1 MNKDET
7 FGGNKTFGSS
17 SMLTKRTENV
27 RRFFRDETGVT
38 AIEYGMIA
46 AGIAVAIIVTVF
58 AIGPELNDA
67 FNTVLQQLQSSGG
80 TATGD

>member
-1 MNKDET
+1 
-7 FGGNKTFGSS
+7 
-17 SMLTKRTENV
+17 MLTALQKWIEKG
-27 RRFFRDETGVT
+27 RRLFDDESGAT

-67 FNTVLQQLQSSGG
+67 FNTVLQQLNGG
-80 TATGD
+80 ASTGP